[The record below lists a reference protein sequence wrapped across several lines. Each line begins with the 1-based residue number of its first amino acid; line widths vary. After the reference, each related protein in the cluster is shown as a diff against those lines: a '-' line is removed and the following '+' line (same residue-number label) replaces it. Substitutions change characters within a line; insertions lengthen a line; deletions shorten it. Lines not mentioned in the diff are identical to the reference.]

1 VEEGEPYL
9 VKTSNAYGQYLVWYP
24 RLLEQEAR
32 WEEAQ
37 AILKQAVEVFEQI
50 GNPVAIASSLNNISS
65 IYRVQGKLEQAIEH
79 YARSLHFYESLELRS
94 RNRVG

>member
-1 VEEGEPYL
+1 MFSSEKLAELLEQLVEEGEPYL
-9 VKTSNAYGQYLVWYP
+9 VKTRNAYGQYLVWYS

-50 GNPVAIASSLNNISS
+50 SNPDAIASSLHNIGY
-65 IYRVQGKLEQAIEH
+65 IYNIQGKTDSMNL
-79 YARSLHFYESLELRS
+79 
-94 RNRVG
+94 